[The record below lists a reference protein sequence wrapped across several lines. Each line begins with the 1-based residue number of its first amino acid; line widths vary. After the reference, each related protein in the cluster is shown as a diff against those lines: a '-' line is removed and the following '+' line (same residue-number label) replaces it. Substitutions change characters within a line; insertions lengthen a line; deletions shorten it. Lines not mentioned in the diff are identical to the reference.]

1 MTFSGCCPTKF
12 ILKGTPEELESF
24 AAKKL
29 LLIAANCTNIPIVCE
44 TATPEECK
52 ELSSLTGSLVLLIIF
67 QNPES
72 ETVAVATSRAMMKTI
87 ASFGGNIELSVIDE
101 AMVDGWLSFV
111 WKSIDL
117 PLQAAWLLLHD
128 ERISEEEK
136 EGIEEDL
143 KNALTKIEA
152 HLSKQ
157 ASGLSEKNLPLSIVP
172 ATRSGSTDTFYS
184 LADLSLAVT
193 IHFLLEEKI
202 AVSAMNG
209 EENPYLYRWTE
220 NIHVK
225 LGLVPD
231 VS

>member
-12 ILKGTPEELESF
+12 VLKGTPEELESF
-24 AAKKL
+24 IAKKL
-29 LLIAANCTNIPIVCE
+29 LLIAANCSNIPIVCE

-52 ELSSLTGSLVLLIIF
+52 ELSSLAKSFVLLVVF
-67 QNPES
+67 QNPEI

-87 ASFGGNIELSVIDE
+87 ASVGGNRELSVVDE
-101 AMVDGWLSFV
+101 AMVDGWLCFV

-117 PLQAAWLLLHD
+117 PFQIASLLMED
-128 ERISEEEK
+128 ERTPEEEK
-136 EGIEEDL
+136 KGIEEDL
-143 KNALTKIEA
+143 KNALKKIET

-172 ATRSGSTDTFYS
+172 ATHSGSTDTFYS

-193 IHFLLEEKI
+193 VQFLLEKKI
-202 AVSAMNG
+202 AVSAMNS
-209 EENPYLYRWTE
+209 EENPYLCRWTR
-220 NIHVK
+220 NIHAK
-225 LGLVPD
+225 LGLVSD